1 MATKWVDFRAVK
13 NAVTM
18 RMALDHYGVNW
29 LRKRG
34 DELRGRCPI
43 HKGEG
48 TDTFHVNLTKN
59 AFHCFSCKAKGN
71 VLDFTAAMEQ
81 CTARDAAIK
90 LADWFSISTKGA
102 KQPPATKVT
111 PPPKRGGERAENTPL
126 TFQLKGIDSSHP
138 YLA

>member
-13 NAVTM
+13 NAVSM

-34 DELRGRCPI
+34 DELAGRCPI

-71 VLDFTAAMEQ
+71 VLEFTAAMER
-81 CTARDAAIK
+81 CTARDAAVK
-90 LADWFSISTKGA
+90 LAEWFSISTDGTKQSTA
-102 KQPPATKVT
+102 KKVV
-111 PPPKRGGERAENTPL
+111 PIQSRGEERAENKPL
-126 TFQLKGIDSSHP
+126 TFQ
-138 YLA
+138 